1 MVEFLQKRLDFLP
14 KSEYNDIR
22 NIRAIPKNHTLA
34 GTFCFLKEEN
44 VKMKDIKPIVA
55 ANLATLRKENGLTQ
69 AELAEKLNYSDKAVS
84 RWEHGDTLPD
94 INVLM
99 QLCDFY
105 GITLDA
111 LVNENTEFEKQ
122 KKSYK
127 ASIGYRIWLCVL
139 SVAVVWLCATVVF
152 VYSQIVNAARSDYW
166 IVFVWAVPISCLVV
180 LLMSKGMPNR
190 NIISLICASVFSW
203 SVLTCTYLHFISYN
217 LWLIFVV
224 GVPVEVVIVLWYKI
238 KQFK

>member
-1 MVEFLQKRLDFLP
+1 MP
-14 KSEYNDIR
+14 KIIHVVALR
-22 NIRAIPKNHTLA
+22 
-34 GTFCFLKEEN
+34 FLKEEFI
-44 VKMKDIKPIVA
+44 KMKDIKPIVA
-55 ANLATLRKENGLTQ
+55 ANLATLRRENGLTQ

-84 RWEHGDTLPD
+84 RWEQGDTLPD
-94 INVLM
+94 INVLV

-127 ASIGYRIWLCVL
+127 ASIAYRIWFCIL
-139 SVAVVWLCATVVF
+139 SVSVVWLCATVVF
-152 VYSQIVNAARSDYW
+152 VYSQIVNYAHSNYW
-166 IVFVWAVPISCLVV
+166 IIFVWAVPVSCLVV
-180 LLMSKGMPNR
+180 HFMSKGMPNR

-203 SVLTCTYLHFISYN
+203 SLLTCIYLHFISYN

-224 GVPVEVVIVLWYKI
+224 GAPVEVVIVLWYKI